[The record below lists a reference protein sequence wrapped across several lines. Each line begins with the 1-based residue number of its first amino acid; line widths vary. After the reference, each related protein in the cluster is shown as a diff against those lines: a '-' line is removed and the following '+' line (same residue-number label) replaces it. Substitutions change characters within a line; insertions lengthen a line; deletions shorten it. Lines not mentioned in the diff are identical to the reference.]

1 MKRVLALALCICL
14 ALTGCKSAPNDTESQ
29 VIEPASYV
37 YPEEY
42 ASMDDAELVDGLE
55 ESVYESLVSELD
67 SDDYLVEDVEVS
79 YVSQEYLDELSSNSK
94 ANIFFGY
101 SLEEVID
108 HFGGTPYVFTNDGGS
123 TVVREFES
131 YDDTWEQVATNVA
144 MGAGVIVVCATVT
157 AVAPAAG
164 APTAV
169 TAIFTFATNGAVI
182 GSAIDASVSGT
193 VTGIMKGI
201 ETGDAGKAIKAAM
214 LGASEGFKSGAI
226 IGAATGGAAEGLG
239 LLRATRNGLTMSEAA
254 EIQMESKLPL
264 QIIQDMRNMEEYEI
278 YKSANLEACTMKTA
292 EGTRTVLARDLD
304 MKIVDNNGL
313 TNRERMLKGM
323 NPIDENGISFEY
335 HHVGQKNDGALAL
348 LTRSEHDMPGLHF
361 GQESEIER
369 QAFNSERVSINKY
382 LAELY
387 PEAA

>member
-1 MKRVLALALCICL
+1 MV
-14 ALTGCKSAPNDTESQ
+14 
-29 VIEPASYV
+29 
-37 YPEEY
+37 
-42 ASMDDAELVDGLE
+42 
-55 ESVYESLVSELD
+55 
-67 SDDYLVEDVEVS
+67 
-79 YVSQEYLDELSSNSK
+79 
-94 ANIFFGY
+94 
-101 SLEEVID
+101 
-108 HFGGTPYVFTNDGGS
+108 
-123 TVVREFES
+123 
-131 YDDTWEQVATNVA
+131 
-144 MGAGVIVVCATVT
+144 
-157 AVAPAAG
+157 
-164 APTAV
+164 
-169 TAIFTFATNGAVI
+169 
-182 GSAIDASVSGT
+182 GSAIDATVSGT
-193 VTGIMKGI
+193 VTGIMKGM
-201 ETGDAGKAIKAAM
+201 ETGDVEESIKAAI

-239 LLRATRNGLTMSEAA
+239 LLRASRNGLTMSEAA
-254 EIQMESKLPL
+254 AIQMESKLPL

-278 YKSANLEACTMKTA
+278 YKGANLEAYTMKTA

-304 MKIVDNNGL
+304 MKIVDDNGL

-369 QAFNSERVSINKY
+369 RAFNSERASINRY

>member
-14 ALTGCKSAPNDTESQ
+14 VLAGCKGAPSDTESQ
-29 VIEPASYV
+29 VIKPVSYA

-42 ASMDDAELVDGLE
+42 ASMDDTELVDGLE
-55 ESVYESLVSELD
+55 ESVYESLVSELG

-79 YVSQEYLDELSSNSK
+79 YVSQEYLDELASNSK
-94 ANIFFGY
+94 KNIFFGY
-101 SLEEVID
+101 SLEEVIN
-108 HFGGTPYVFTNDGGS
+108 HFGETPYVFTNDGGS

-131 YDDTWEQVATNVA
+131 YVATNVA

-157 AVAPAAG
+157 AVAPAVG

-169 TAIFTFATNGAVI
+169 TAIFTFATKGAVI

-193 VTGIMKGI
+193 VAGVMKGM
-201 ETGDAGKAIKAAM
+201 ETGDAKEAIKAAM

-226 IGAATGGAAEGLG
+226 IGATTGGAAEGAG
-239 LLRATRNGLTMSEAA
+239 LLRASRNGLTVSEAA
-254 EIQMESKLPL
+254 AIQMESKLPL
-264 QIIQDMRNMEEYEI
+264 RIIQDMRNVEEYEI
-278 YKSANLEACTMKTA
+278 YKSANLKACTVKTA
-292 EGTRTVLARDLD
+292 DGTRTVLARDLD

-313 TNRERMLKGM
+313 TNRERMLDGL
-323 NPIDENGISFEY
+323 NPIDENGISLEY
-335 HHVGQKNDGALAL
+335 HHIGQKNDGALAL

-369 QAFNSERVSINKY
+369 RAFNSERASINKY
-382 LAELY
+382 LIELY
-387 PEAA
+387 PEAT